1 MAKEEKNN
9 VGLFEVPKEG
19 SPTPDAETAPEQEI
33 STLETKP
40 ETKPDLD
47 GLGLLDY
54 EKTLAEQSNE
64 ASSSPDPTQTK
75 SEEGQQDKE
84 TPMDAKEDPARFEY
98 WQSKADRAASELNK
112 FQDLQQK
119 MHVYEPIINAIQ
131 KDDEILN
138 LLESKING
146 KQTAPPAGQVQQ
158 AQVPE
163 NRPTRPDK
171 PASYDPAESVN
182 DPESQSWKYR
192 ESLEDYRDNMDE
204 YREQLEQQRIAAVHQ
219 ESEQQRQT
227 MVVNHNNNTLKYE
240 YGWED
245 GKIQK
250 FNSDMQN
257 PQSFNIHNLARY
269 YNFIEGVDSKD
280 VKIANTR
287 AEEQNKQRQR
297 AGKIPQTP
305 AKAASQSNPTLSDA
319 DKFNLALLQNSTIR
333 R

>member
-1 MAKEEKNN
+1 MAKEEKSK
-9 VGLFEVPKEG
+9 VGLFEVPEEG
-19 SPTPDAETAPEQEI
+19 SPAPEAGKAPEQEI
-33 STLETKP
+33 STQAEP
-40 ETKPDLD
+40 QEPQDLD

-64 ASSSPDPTQTK
+64 ASSSPDQVQSN
-75 SEEGQQDKE
+75 SEESQQATE

-138 LLESKING
+138 MLENKING
-146 KQTAPPAGQVQQ
+146 KQTVAPTGQVQQQ

-163 NRPTRPDK
+163 NRPDKPDK
-171 PASYDPAESVN
+171 PATYDPAESVN

-192 ESLEDYRDNMDE
+192 ESLETYRDSMDE
-204 YREQLEQQRIAAVHQ
+204 YREHLEQQRIAAVHQ
-219 ESEQQRQT
+219 ESEQQRQN

-240 YGWED
+240 YGWEES
-245 GKIQK
+245 KIQK

-269 YNFIEGVDSKD
+269 YNFMEGVDSKD
-280 VKIANTR
+280 IKIANTR

-305 AKAASQSNPTLSDA
+305 AKAASQSNATLSDA
-319 DKFNLALLQNSTIR
+319 DKFNLALLQHSTIR